1 MTRIGLLDSGLGLL
15 GTADALFRLAPD
27 VDLVL
32 AMDPDFTP
40 YGSLAP
46 DVLEARALHSAE
58 VLARWEPDAI
68 VIACNTASVQALA
81 AVRARYEPTIPV
93 IGTVPAVKMA
103 AGTGEGFAIWATP
116 ATSGSAYQ
124 QDLIDTFAAG
134 LDVTPI
140 ACPGLAEAINIADM
154 TAIDTAIDTAL
165 SQMAPGTESIV
176 LGCTHY
182 GLVADRIMAARA
194 GTVTLFDSPVPVAKQ
209 TLRRIGRSLASAPA
223 APTAAPPVLAEVAA
237 GVRTDLSAGPAGP
250 APVASAAAPV
260 EPGRIIATFASGRR
274 TSLPR
279 SLEAYPA
286 GRRLLAREEPADT
299 SVTDAAEGTTAWAS
313 KV

>member
-32 AMDPDFTP
+32 AMDPDYTP
-40 YGSLAP
+40 YGSLSP

-68 VIACNTASVQALA
+68 VIACNTASVQALSV
-81 AVRARYEPTIPV
+81 VRATYEPDVPV

-103 AGTGEGFAIWATP
+103 AGTGEDFAIWATP
-116 ATSGSAYQ
+116 ATTGSAYQ
-124 QDLIDTFAAG
+124 QNLIDTFAAD
-134 LDVTPI
+134 LDVSPI
-140 ACPGLAEAINIADM
+140 ACPGLAEAINVADV
-154 TAIDTAIDTAL
+154 TAIDTAIDIAL
-165 SQMAPGTESIV
+165 AQMAPGTESIV

-182 GLVADRIMAARA
+182 GLIADRIMAARA

-209 TLRRIGRSLASAPA
+209 TLRRIGRTVASVPEA
-223 APTAAPPVLAEVAA
+223 APGT
-237 GVRTDLSAGPAGP
+237 
-250 APVASAAAPV
+250 
-260 EPGRIIATFASGRR
+260 GRIIATFASGRPI
-274 TSLPR
+274 SLPR

-286 GRRLLAREEPADT
+286 GRRLLAREVPADT
-299 SVTDAAEGTTAWAS
+299 SATEVWPAS
-313 KV
+313 